1 MILSDF
7 HPSRQGGSPILQS
20 AITYTRQGIPVI
32 PVKPNKQPDL
42 ASWKQFQTRIMRLD
56 EVQKLFNRSS
66 GLAIV
71 CGLDGLETLDFDQ
84 PLAYDQFVAAVEA
97 DAPDLFE
104 SLTISQ
110 TPSGGHHLRY
120 RSSAVEGNQ
129 VLARSQDGRVRIET
143 RGVGGY
149 AIAPPGIGYHWV
161 QGDQDTIPTIS
172 AEQRDYLLLT
182 ARSLCLAPKKVGE
195 KPISGGVSRA
205 KGQRV
210 GDLYNQSHQYRQL
223 MEELNFRL
231 SRTYPD
237 KEYWVWADARGQ
249 NNSITFFTQ
258 DRNFYVHTTGLSGV
272 EAGQSYTPFGL
283 LTNLKFNGHYSEAIA
298 YLKQINPHW
307 VQETNPQKVS
317 GLERKVRTSIMSDPS
332 VISLIKW
339 TPGTGKTYWAQQV
352 AVEQAKDGKTTAF
365 LMQSNQRAQQEAEA
379 MQDRFGYQPLVIK
392 GRGKDNCDYHQQAED
407 LGQSGY
413 SVIDNLCRSCQYR
426 AGCQE
431 TGYLSQKRKEA
442 KITLMSFESFVE
454 SAKDFDYV
462 IWDEN
467 PDRIALK
474 EHQLT
479 SYRLEKIL
487 NAGPHSPELEAVL
500 ELISQLV
507 MAAGLKGQALN
518 DWQLQQTAIRQI
530 LDHFQDK
537 SRSLQALAEE
547 PDTAL
552 EVAKTSLKQ
561 LKLNYRTVGQIEQ
574 VAPRWMIDLIQEIQ
588 RLIKTTKPIN
598 TRLVVTQ
605 DRIIFRQKRTINSQA
620 KMVILDAYG
629 RPELYQQIFA
639 RPVVVDDHRIEPDW
653 TVHHIPINTSR
664 TRMMDQRIWGDDKWR
679 ELISTLSIMVEFER
693 MVVFVDKDKV
703 EKARQAVE
711 DLGLEDKISLDYVY
725 KGRGT
730 NQYQDY
736 DAIAIVSQAEPNPAS
751 LVSQARALYGD
762 LEYIN
767 DQPEANNKRKFQDK
781 RLQEYKESKQI
792 DELVQTAYRI
802 RPATQS
808 HPLGKKLIL
817 CTSSEIGGLTDG
829 NKVIKHGRR
838 LNQIKTQLHRQRLK
852 KAMQEL
858 TQLGGYL
865 ILAKGLNQELA
876 KMVEESQ
883 SQSKFP
889 DFSYNIYKDIT
900 L

>member
-1 MILSDF
+1 M
-7 HPSRQGGSPILQS
+7 
-20 AITYTRQGIPVI
+20 
-32 PVKPNKQPDL
+32 
-42 ASWKQFQTRIMRLD
+42 
-56 EVQKLFNRSS
+56 
-66 GLAIV
+66 
-71 CGLDGLETLDFDQ
+71 
-84 PLAYDQFVAAVEA
+84 
-97 DAPDLFE
+97 
-104 SLTISQ
+104 
-110 TPSGGHHLRY
+110 
-120 RSSAVEGNQ
+120 
-129 VLARSQDGRVRIET
+129 
-143 RGVGGY
+143 
-149 AIAPPGIGYHWV
+149 
-161 QGDQDTIPTIS
+161 
-172 AEQRDYLLLT
+172 LLT
-182 ARSLCLAPKKVGE
+182 ARSLCLAPQSALAEE
-195 KPISGGVSRA
+195 KPRSGDVGRV

-210 GDLYNQSHQYRQL
+210 GDLYNQSHQYRRL

-231 SRTYPD
+231 SEVHPD

-249 NNSITFFTQ
+249 NNSITFFTR
-258 DRNFYVHTTGLSGV
+258 DRNFYVHTTGLLGV

-307 VQETNPQKVS
+307 VQETNPQMVS
-317 GLERKVRTSIMSDPS
+317 GLGQKVRSSIMSDPS

-339 TPGTGKTYWAQQV
+339 TPGTGKTYLAQQV

-379 MQDRFGYQPLVIK
+379 MQRRFGYQPSVIK
-392 GRGKDNCDYHQQAED
+392 GRGQDNCDYHQQAGA

-431 TGYLSQKRKEA
+431 TGYLSQKTKET

-454 SAKDFDYV
+454 SAKDFDYL

-479 SYRLEKIL
+479 SYSLEKIL
-487 NAGPHSPELEAVL
+487 NAGPHSTELEAAL

-547 PDTAL
+547 PDTVL
-552 EVAKTSLKQ
+552 EAAKTSLKQ
-561 LKLNYRTVGQIEQ
+561 LKLNHRTVGQIEQ

-620 KMVILDAYG
+620 KMVVLDAYG
-629 RPELYQQIFA
+629 RPDLYQQIFA
-639 RPVVVDDHRIEPDW
+639 RPVVVDDHRVEPDW

-679 ELISTLSIMVEFER
+679 ELISTLTMMVEFER
-693 MVVFVDKDKV
+693 MVVFMDKDKM

-711 DLGLEDKISLDYVY
+711 DLGLADKISLDYVY

-736 DAIAIVSQAEPNPAS
+736 DTIAIVSQAEPNPAS
-751 LVSQARALYGD
+751 LVSQARALYWQD
-762 LEYIN
+762 HYMS
-767 DQPEANNKRKFQDK
+767 DQQTERKFQDK
-781 RLQEYKESKQI
+781 RLQEFKESKQM
-792 DELVQTAYRI
+792 DETLQTAYRI
-802 RPATQS
+802 RPATHT

-817 CTSSEIGGLTDG
+817 CTPFQVKGLTDG

-838 LNQIKTQLHRQRLK
+838 LNQIKTELDRQRLK

-889 DFSYNIYKDIT
+889 DFSYNKYKDIT
-900 L
+900 LLREVCKPSNNKGLRRFRVQLDILAKGGQVESKNRLTVDLNGQRYSPVVVYGSVDGFWQDIQQLKA